1 MIRLSSLGFSAL
13 LLLSGAGL
21 SGCITQTD
29 VSNYVDPAVV
39 RPHYKRPNLL
49 VTDLERSLSL
59 YVDVLGF
66 EASNISTSGE
76 DSYSYPVFNIPRE
89 ATMRY
94 TYLGEPG
101 EARVFGLTEV
111 IGVAMEDVSSAP
123 HRTGHV
129 IGVTD
134 LMGKL
139 TRIKAMGLS
148 ATEPK
153 DAGGTE
159 FRFREVA
166 FTDFDGHLIVLYEVL
181 P

>member
-1 MIRLSSLGFSAL
+1 MKKTMLHIFSLSLTAL
-13 LLLSGAGL
+13 LM
-21 SGCITQTD
+21 SGCVTQTD
-29 VSNYVDPAVV
+29 ISNYSDPAVV

-49 VTDLERSLSL
+49 VSNMERSLSL

-66 EASNISTSGE
+66 EASSVSASGA
-76 DSYSYPVFNIPRE
+76 DSYSYPVFKIDPN

-101 EARVFGLTEV
+101 EPRVFGLTEV
-111 IGVAMEDVSSAP
+111 SGMKMEAVSNAP

-139 TRIKAMGLS
+139 ARLKAMGLT

-153 DAGGTE
+153 DAGGTD

-166 FTDFDGHLIVLYEVL
+166 FTDFDGHLIVLYEIL